1 MFPFIVAILSLAV
14 VAAIIYVW
22 YSLARNFQQA
32 AADKGYVGRRY
43 FHYCF
48 WLGLPGMLL
57 VIALPNKNTTQSS
70 ASSNAWQLPSL

>member
-1 MFPFIVAILSLAV
+1 MLELIILGSLAV
-14 VAAIIYVW
+14 VAALVYLM

-57 VIALPNKNTTQSS
+57 VIALPNKNAGQSA
-70 ASSNAWQLPSL
+70 ASSNSWQLPSL

>member
-1 MFPFIVAILSLAV
+1 MILVVILSLAV
-14 VAAIIYVW
+14 AVGLIYLM

-43 FHYCF
+43 FPYCF

-57 VIALPNKNTTQSS
+57 VIALPNKNAGNS
-70 ASSNAWQLPSL
+70 AAVNNSWQLPSL